1 MLRQLPVAQPR
12 GLYRLGRQKEE
23 EEKVCVGGRGAGG
36 CGGVGVG
43 KPTGLQV
50 QTEVEERAV
59 SERAQQVVAAFEGG
73 H

>member
-1 MLRQLPVAQPR
+1 MCSDSCLWLSLEACTVW
-12 GLYRLGRQKEE
+12 
-23 EEKVCVGGRGAGG
+23 GGRKRRKKKCVWGGGGAG